1 MEKNF
6 QKDKLKK
13 KSFKRFIHSF
23 KYALEGIKYAFYN
36 EVNIFVMIIIAIVSV
51 ILGAILKLS
60 YVECLVVV
68 LLIGVILSLE
78 LINTAIEAVVDLAT
92 EKMHAK
98 AKVAKDCASGAV
110 AVMSIFA
117 IILGLMIYLPK
128 IIELFT
134 R

>member
-1 MEKNF
+1 MEKNLP
-6 QKDKLKK
+6 KDKLKK

-23 KYALEGIKYAFYN
+23 KYAFEGIKYAFYN
-36 EVNIFVMIIIAIVSV
+36 EVNIFVMIIMAIIAMV
-51 ILGAILKLS
+51 LGVILKLS
-60 YVECLVVV
+60 YVECLIIV

-98 AKVAKDCASGAV
+98 AKVAKDCASASV
-110 AVMSIFA
+110 AVLSIFA
-117 IILGLMIYLPK
+117 IILGIMIYLPK
-128 IIELFT
+128 IVELFV